1 MENIEYFKLQAKNLL
16 KDYKTQLFSKEE
28 IYDYHPKYFDVIRLF
43 NDFKYRYFEDNFS
56 FTLMHAQH
64 LIAKLAGFD
73 KWNDLLNAKPAELEL
88 AHLLFDNAHK
98 TSIDEWNKFTKK
110 TEKMNHKKL
119 NAEEKLNIFKHVFIK
134 QNWYKSNYI
143 PYRVGLEE
151 SHYNLFYKELTGQER
166 ISVIKDHL
174 QDGYGFDD
182 DEIVE
187 CIHCGEK
194 YPFKNVK
201 VIKNIDDD
209 IAVIVCKNHPKCN
222 GSIIDLMHVEKQVK
236 K

>member
-98 TSIDEWNKFTKK
+98 TSIDE
-110 TEKMNHKKL
+110 
-119 NAEEKLNIFKHVFIK
+119 
-134 QNWYKSNYI
+134 
-143 PYRVGLEE
+143 
-151 SHYNLFYKELTGQER
+151 
-166 ISVIKDHL
+166 
-174 QDGYGFDD
+174 
-182 DEIVE
+182 
-187 CIHCGEK
+187 
-194 YPFKNVK
+194 
-201 VIKNIDDD
+201 
-209 IAVIVCKNHPKCN
+209 
-222 GSIIDLMHVEKQVK
+222 
-236 K
+236 